1 MMDTILQE
9 NVISFK
15 EFEQKVFN
23 AICELGR
30 NLTTEALAKYDDE
43 LAKSRN
49 VKDYRDKGVR
59 KTSIKTVYGSVEYAR
74 RVYKHINEA
83 GQTEYMF
90 LLDEAMKM
98 DKIGLISTNLA
109 EKVVEAVTQL
119 SYRATANDVSRM
131 TGQSISHG
139 GAWNL
144 VQVLGEKICQ
154 EEETLVSNMKKDD
167 LKGEIETPILFEEV
181 DGVHI
186 NMQGKD
192 RPPKKKKR
200 EMKVSIAYSGW
211 KADGKNNNTL
221 VNKMMTAGFDTP
233 KEFHQK
239 REAMI
244 KQKYNTD
251 EIKVRILNG
260 DGADWIKA
268 PYEEETIFQLDQF
281 HIYQAIIRNI
291 KDKVVQ
297 KQIRTLIEAL
307 KIQEAFEYIEMYADS
322 VATNDKSNKTE
333 ENARKLLEYLKK
345 NEAGIVP
352 YNKRGIQLPKELE
365 GIVYKGLGTLENHN
379 CTVITLRMKHRRA
392 SWSIQGANNMAK
404 ILVRKENKTLYKTI
418 ERYMDAI
425 ITSDKCEEIIE
436 ILSAAKTPN
445 IDGKG
450 NKDGNIRKGHLPL
463 RDSLM
468 TESRKAF
475 LGMFDMKNFDKL
487 TYR

>member
-1 MMDTILQE
+1 MINTILQE

-15 EFEQKVFN
+15 TFEQKTFN

-30 NLTTEALAKYDDE
+30 NLTTEVLTKYDQE
-43 LAKSRN
+43 LAKNRI

-59 KTSIKTVYGSVEYAR
+59 KSSIKTVYGSVEYSR
-74 RVYKHINEA
+74 RVYEHINEE
-83 GQTEYMF
+83 GQTEYIY
-90 LLDEAMKM
+90 LLDEAMEM

-109 EKVVEAVTQL
+109 EKIVEAVTQL
-119 SYRATANDVSRM
+119 SYRATANDVSSM
-131 TGQSISHG
+131 TGQAISHG

-144 VQVLGEKICQ
+144 VQALGEKICL
-154 EEETLVSNMKKDD
+154 EEDALVSDMKKDV
-167 LKGEIETPILFEEV
+167 LKGEIETPILFEEM
-181 DGVHI
+181 DGVYI
-186 NMQGKD
+186 SIQGKD
-192 RPPKKKKR
+192 RPAKKKKR

-211 KADGKNNNTL
+211 KYDGKNNNTL
-221 VNKMMTAGFDTP
+221 VNKVMTAGFDTS

-260 DGADWIKA
+260 DGAEWIKD
-268 PYEEETIFQLDQF
+268 PYEGGTIFQLDQF

-291 KDKVVQ
+291 KDKTAE
-297 KQIRTLIEAL
+297 KNIRTLIEED
-307 KIQEAFEYIEMYADS
+307 KIHEAFEYIGIYADS
-322 VATNDKSNKTE
+322 VATNDKSNKAE
-333 ENARKLLEYLKK
+333 EKARKLLDYLKK
-345 NEAGIVP
+345 NEAGIVR
-352 YNKRGIQLPKELE
+352 YNKRGIQLPKEPE

-392 SWSIQGANNMAK
+392 SWSIKGANNMAK

-425 ITSDKCEEIIE
+425 ITSDKCDEIIE

-445 IDGKG
+445 LDGKG
-450 NKDGNIRKGHLPL
+450 NKDGNINKGHLPM
-463 RDSLM
+463 RDAIM

-475 LGMFDMKNFDKL
+475 LKIFDMKNFNKL

>member
-1 MMDTILQE
+1 MINTILQE

-15 EFEQKVFN
+15 DFEQKVFN

-30 NLTTEALAKYDDE
+30 NLTTEVLEKYDQE
-43 LAKSRN
+43 IANSRN

-59 KTSIKTVYGSVEYAR
+59 KSSIKTVYGSVGYAR

-83 GQTEYMF
+83 GQTEYIY

-144 VQVLGEKICQ
+144 VQALGEKICQ
-154 EEETLVSNMKKDD
+154 EEEALVSDMGNDV
-167 LKGEIETPILFEEV
+167 LKGAIETPILFEEV
-181 DGVHI
+181 DGVYI
-186 NMQGKD
+186 NIQGKD
-192 RPPKKKKR
+192 CPAKKKKR

-233 KEFHQK
+233 KDFYKK

-260 DGADWIKA
+260 DGAEWIKS

-291 KDKVVQ
+291 KDKAAQ
-297 KQIRTLIEAL
+297 KNIRTFIDEG
-307 KIQEAFEYIEMYADS
+307 KIQEAFEYIGMYADS
-322 VATNDKSNKTE
+322 VATNYRSDKAE
-333 ENARKLLEYLKK
+333 EKARKLLDYLKK

-352 YNKRGIQLPKELE
+352 YNKRGILLPKEPE

-392 SWSIQGANNMAK
+392 SWSIKGANNMAK

-425 ITSDKCEEIIE
+425 ILLK
-436 ILSAAKTPN
+436 SAK
-445 IDGKG
+445 K
-450 NKDGNIRKGHLPL
+450 
-463 RDSLM
+463 
-468 TESRKAF
+468 
-475 LGMFDMKNFDKL
+475 
-487 TYR
+487 